1 MAFEIKAID
10 NFITECKASG
20 NDITYDN
27 FAPINESLST
37 DIQVPAE
44 IFEAYLKYVDIS
56 GTEMVTILEFEKIKS
71 FSEFINDRKEGDDSI
86 STEDDEDDD
95 STEGGEGDSHDEPDA
110 DDAGA
115 EGDGDSDDAGAEGD
129 SAEGD
134 SAEGEGEGD
143 SAEGDAG
150 AEGEGEGDA
159 GAEGEGDA
167 GTEGDS
173 AEGEG
178 EGDSAEGEDDEKKDD
193 EDSMAI
199 KVESV
204 QTPPEKVAAQS
215 AETKDDE
222 KQQTKVDLET
232 GDGKKTA
239 ASIESEINKMG
250 EPEKKSDKE
259 GEKLV
264 GEGEVQT
271 PPEKVAAQ
279 AAATKDDESQQT
291 KVDLETGDGSKTAG
305 KIEDAINKLGEPE
318 KKSDAEGEKL
328 LGESDEEKKNSEVN
342 LLSESLTD
350 EEYEILSMD
359 EAEHI
364 AESVLFYVN
373 EGFGDTIKA
382 IIGSP
387 VKFIKI
393 KNNLKDWAKAKLDIA
408 AVEMDT
414 IRKKEAAKEDPKG
427 IDKDKLAA
435 AAKSKKEAINGKM
448 KAIEDRLKL
457 LATTDS
463 LRAVVSLGKTK
474 ASLEA
479 NKKLLKIANQE
490 ELDALKIKLEDQ
502 IEKDQESITNIED
515 KLKKYSKDSAA
526 DKDGESTSEKDN
538 PESKDNSKGD
548 NTISKKSGESTSKK
562 DNPESKD
569 NSKGDNTISKKSGE
583 SNTNKDSEKDSS
595 VKNNADS
602 KNFSKPKKQ
611 AIETIKR
618 RKAANDELMK
628 HAKEREV
635 ELADKVKVEAE
646 AEQEFLKIKDSG
658 DKDKVAAAEEKLRNA
673 RQESTIAKDN
683 KKNAENSIRDNQ
695 QLINKLAKKYD
706 IKISESYE
714 IIDEGGSDIVNET
727 ENQSSVNKHLTN
739 DIAARF
745 RAAMRGM
752 K

>member
-20 NDITYDN
+20 KDITYDN

-264 GEGEVQT
+264 GEAEVQT

-305 KIEDAINKLGEPE
+305 KIEDTINKLGEPE

-328 LGESDEEKKNSEVN
+328 LGESNEEKKNSEVN

-393 KNNLKDWAKAKLDIA
+393 KSNLKDWAKAKLDIA

-448 KAIEDRLKL
+448 KAIEDRLKE

-526 DKDGESTSEKDN
+526 DKD
-538 PESKDNSKGD
+538 
-548 NTISKKSGESTSKK
+548 GESTSKK